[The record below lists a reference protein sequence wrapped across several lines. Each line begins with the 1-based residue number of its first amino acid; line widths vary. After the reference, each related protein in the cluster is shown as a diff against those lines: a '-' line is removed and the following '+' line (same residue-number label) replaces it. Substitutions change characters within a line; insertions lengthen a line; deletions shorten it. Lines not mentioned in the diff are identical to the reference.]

1 MVQVAVAGASGYAG
15 GELLRLLLAHP
26 NVEIGAL
33 TAGGSAGSRLGEHHP
48 HLMPLADVVLEET
61 TPEVLA
67 GHDVVF
73 LALPHGQSAA
83 LAAALAEDAPWGD
96 VSSEAFVPEQARITA
111 RVVAREAGVLS
122 GTNALEAAFRLVDP
136 AVSVTL
142 HLADGADLSP
152 GAVVA
157 EVAGPARSV
166 LRAERVA
173 LNLVQRL
180 SGIATTTAAHV
191 AAVRAGG
198 GHARVVDTRKT
209 TPGLRVLERQAVRDG
224 GGHNHRFSLSDAVM
238 LKDNHLAAL
247 GFGGAGDPGEAL
259 TAALRAGMARLPHT
273 THVEVEVDRLE
284 QIPAVLAAGVDT
296 IMLDNFSP
304 AELRAGVELVAGR
317 AVVEAS
323 GGVSLE
329 TIGAI
334 AATGVDV
341 ISVGALTHTVQSLD
355 LGLDAVVEEG
365 SPRR

>member
-1 MVQVAVAGASGYAG
+1 M
-15 GELLRLLLAHP
+15 
-26 NVEIGAL
+26 
-33 TAGGSAGSRLGEHHP
+33 
-48 HLMPLADVVLEET
+48 
-61 TPEVLA
+61 
-67 GHDVVF
+67 
-73 LALPHGQSAA
+73 
-83 LAAALAEDAPWGD
+83 
-96 VSSEAFVPEQARITA
+96 
-111 RVVAREAGVLS
+111 
-122 GTNALEAAFRLVDP
+122 
-136 AVSVTL
+136 SVTL
-142 HLADGADLSP
+142 HLTDGADLSP

-180 SGIATTTAAHV
+180 SGIATW

-198 GHARVVDTRKT
+198 GHAQVVDTRKT

-341 ISVGALTHTVQSLD
+341 ISVGALTHTVRSLD

>member
-1 MVQVAVAGASGYAG
+1 
-15 GELLRLLLAHP
+15 
-26 NVEIGAL
+26 
-33 TAGGSAGSRLGEHHP
+33 
-48 HLMPLADVVLEET
+48 
-61 TPEVLA
+61 
-67 GHDVVF
+67 
-73 LALPHGQSAA
+73 
-83 LAAALAEDAPWGD
+83 
-96 VSSEAFVPEQARITA
+96 
-111 RVVAREAGVLS
+111 
-122 GTNALEAAFRLVDP
+122 
-136 AVSVTL
+136 
-142 HLADGADLSP
+142 
-152 GAVVA
+152 
-157 EVAGPARSV
+157 GPARSV

-191 AAVRAGG
+191 AAARAGG

-224 GGHNHRFSLSDAVM
+224 GGHNHRSSLSDAVM

-284 QIPAVLAAGVDT
+284 QIPAVLAAGVGT

-323 GGVSLE
+323 GGVSVE

-341 ISVGALTHTVQSLD
+341 ISVGALTHTVRSLD